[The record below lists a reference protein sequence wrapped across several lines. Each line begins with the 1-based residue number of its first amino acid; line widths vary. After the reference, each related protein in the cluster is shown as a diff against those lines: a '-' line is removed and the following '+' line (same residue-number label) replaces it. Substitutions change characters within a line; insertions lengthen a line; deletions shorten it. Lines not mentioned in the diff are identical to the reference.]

1 MTQFKKRGFAVRQVA
16 SGQRDHTGAALLLVD
31 DGEHDPLGVPG
42 ARCLRRQGEVLAAES
57 LHGCALLLDDQHSA
71 RLVAH
76 DWKRMRTRDSGL

>member
-42 ARCLRRQGEVLAAES
+42 GRQGELLAAES

-71 RLVAH
+71 CLVAH